1 MNELLMALRIVL
13 ANKFVMYFKAHSY
26 HWNVESD
33 RFAMLH
39 DFFGDI
45 YQDVHGSTDDVAE
58 RIRIIGAYAPVS
70 IMELYNYKLIDE
82 DSTKPSSCTD
92 MVLNL
97 IDANTKVIDSLNKLF
112 EIAEAQKEHGIADFV
127 AGRIDVHKKHAWMLK
142 AHVKSSGE

>member
-45 YQDVHGSTDDVAE
+45 YADVHGSIDEVAE
-58 RIRIIGAYAPVS
+58 RIRIIGAYAPIS
-70 IMELYNYKLIDE
+70 LMELYNYKMIDE
-82 DSTKPSSCTD
+82 DSVKPASCTE
-92 MVLNL
+92 MVANL
-97 IDANTKVIDSLNKLF
+97 VDANSKVIDSLNKLF
-112 EIAEAQKEHGIADFV
+112 EIAEAQGEHGIADFV
-127 AGRIDVHKKHAWMLK
+127 AGRIDTHKKHAWMLK
-142 AHVKSSGE
+142 AHIKSSGE

>member
-1 MNELLMALRIVL
+1 MALRIVL

-45 YQDVHGSTDDVAE
+45 YADVHGSVDEIAE
-58 RIRIIGAYAPVS
+58 RVRIIGAYAPVS
-70 IMELYNYKLIDE
+70 LMELYNYKLIDE
-82 DSTKPSSCTD
+82 DSTKPASCRE
-92 MVLNL
+92 MLSNL
-97 IDANTKVIDSLNKLF
+97 AEANDKVIDSLNKLF

-127 AGRIDVHKKHAWMLK
+127 AGRIDTHKKHAWMIRAHLK
-142 AHVKSSGE
+142 GSGE